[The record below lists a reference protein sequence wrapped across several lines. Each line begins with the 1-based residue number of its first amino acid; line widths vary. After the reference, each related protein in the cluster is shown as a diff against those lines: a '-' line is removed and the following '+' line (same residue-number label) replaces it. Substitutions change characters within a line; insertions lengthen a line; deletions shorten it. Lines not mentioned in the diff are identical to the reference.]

1 MILDPWITP
10 HGRTR
15 PPILFSPSPAGPLHS
30 LPFPKTAVHFFFSRW
45 QHIQSKSHK
54 AALHRLA
61 ARNSL
66 HIKKYARDYI
76 PSNYSHITHCLL
88 SHHTLPPETH
98 TKPPRLLSWHL
109 RTSILPPPRPSPPP
123 PWTLPCVLARQ
134 RGPES
139 RLDSSP
145 DSLRLRS
152 QLHNRK
158 HHHFSSNPAKKHPA

>member
-30 LPFPKTAVHFFFSRW
+30 LPFPKTAVHVFFFGRW

-76 PSNYSHITHCLL
+76 PSNYSHITHC
-88 SHHTLPPETH
+88 HQRHTQNLHGFCLASQDLNPSTTTP
-98 TKPPRLLSWHL
+98 L
-109 RTSILPPPRPSPPP
+109 PSP
-123 PWTLPCVLARQ
+123 TLDFALRAGQAEGARVQ
-134 RGPES
+134 
-139 RLDSSP
+139 
-145 DSLRLRS
+145 
-152 QLHNRK
+152 
-158 HHHFSSNPAKKHPA
+158 A